1 MLDKVGGNGW
11 TWGAA
16 AASPP
21 PACGQET
28 LSMLSAG
35 FEPTASS
42 LEVRAPS
49 RDATVD
55 MHMVEVSIFGGSS
68 LGPRYG

>member
-1 MLDKVGGNGW
+1 MDLGCGGGLH
-11 TWGAA
+11 
-16 AASPP
+16 P

-49 RDATVD
+49 RDATMD
-55 MHMVEVSIFGGSS
+55 IHMVEVSIFGGSS